1 MKKLLTMLA
10 AALMAQA
17 ALKAE
22 VTLPAFFSDNMVL
35 QQQSRTAL
43 WGQANPNKMLR
54 VKPSWNN
61 KETKVMADENGDWKC
76 YVETPVAGG
85 PYYII
90 FNDGQEKVLDNVM
103 IGELWFCSG
112 QSNMEQPMKGY
123 TSQSIEN
130 AERDLFLSG
139 DASLRLFTVKRAA
152 KNEPQGD
159 VVGNWAEAEPSVVQ
173 DFSATAYYFG
183 RFLRQALQVPVG
195 LIVSSWGGT
204 PAQAWTSRE
213 ALADFPDYPVPG
225 VGARFSGSTPSAL
238 YNGMVHPFLGL
249 AMKGVIWYQGE
260 SNYERPDLYAALFTA
275 MVKCWRD
282 NWGIGEFP
290 FYYCQIAP
298 YDYSIITRE
307 GEPVINSAYLREAQ
321 LKAEEMIPN
330 SAMVVLMD
338 GGLKGGIHPRKKQ
351 LAGERLAMKALA
363 GSYGFNIPV
372 ESPRLAQMAVHDS
385 VAVLTFDHSPKYLD
399 CTRGELRWFTVAGE
413 DKVFYPAQAKI
424 RWNSNI
430 IELHAPEVAHP
441 VAVRYAFSNWAEGD
455 LFGQN
460 GWPVSSF
467 RTDDWPIEPEGIK
480 E

>member
-1 MKKLLTMLA
+1 MKKLLIMLA
-10 AALMAQA
+10 AALMGQA
-17 ALKAE
+17 AVKAE
-22 VTLPAFFSDNMVL
+22 VTLPAFFADNMLL
-35 QQQSRTAL
+35 QQQSRNAL

-54 VKPSWNN
+54 IKTSWNN
-61 KETKVMADENGDWKC
+61 KETKVMADENGAWKC
-76 YVETPVAGG
+76 YIETPAAGG

-90 FNDGQEKVLDNVM
+90 FNDGQEKKVENVM

-130 AERDLFLSG
+130 AERDVFLSG
-139 DASLRLFTVKRAA
+139 DPSLRLFTVKRAA
-152 KNEPQGD
+152 KDEPQSD
-159 VVGNWAEAEPSVVQ
+159 VVGSWAEAAAPVVQ

-213 ALADFPDYPVPG
+213 ALADFPEYPVPG

-260 SNYERPDLYAALFTA
+260 SNYERPDLYAGLFTA

-307 GEPVINSAYLREAQ
+307 GEPIINSAYLREAQ

-363 GSYGFNIPV
+363 GTYGFNIPV
-372 ESPRLAQMAVHDS
+372 ESPRLANMAVHDS

-399 CTRGELRWFTVAGE
+399 CTRGELKWFTVAGE
-413 DKVFYPAQAKI
+413 DSVFYPAQAKI

-467 RTDDWPIEPEGIK
+467 RTDNWPIEPEGIK

>member
-1 MKKLLTMLA
+1 MNRLWIVLA
-10 AALMAQA
+10 AALLSQA
-17 ALKAE
+17 AARAE
-22 VTLPAFFSDNMVL
+22 VTLPSFFTDNMLL
-35 QQQSRTAL
+35 QQQSRAAL
-43 WGQANPNKMLR
+43 WGTATPNRMVR
-54 VKPSWNN
+54 VKTSWNN
-61 KETKVMADENGDWKC
+61 RETKVMADEQGSWKC

-85 PYYII
+85 PYYIV
-90 FNDGQEKVLDNVM
+90 FNDGQEKVVDNVL

-130 AERDLFLSG
+130 AERDIFLST
-139 DASLRLFTVKRAA
+139 DASLRLFTVSRAA
-152 KNEPQGD
+152 RAELQDD
-159 VVGNWAEAEPSVVQ
+159 VKGAWAEAEPAVVQ
-173 DFSATAYYFG
+173 DFSATAYHFG
-183 RFLRQALQVPVG
+183 RFLRQALNVPVG

-204 PAQAWTSRE
+204 PAQAWTSGE
-213 ALADFPDYPVPG
+213 YLADFPEYPVPQAG
-225 VGARFSGSTPSAL
+225 QRFTGNTPSAL

-249 AMKGVIWYQGE
+249 TMRGVIWYQGE
-260 SNYERPDLYAALFTA
+260 SNYERPDLYARLFTK
-275 MVKCWRD
+275 MVQCWRE

-298 YDYSIITRE
+298 YDYSIITKS

-321 LKAEEMIPN
+321 LQAEEMIPN

-363 GSYGFNIPV
+363 GTYGFKIPV
-372 ESPRLAQMAVHDS
+372 ESPRLASMEVRDS

-399 CTRGELRWFTVAGE
+399 CTRGELQWFTIAGE
-413 DKVFYPAQAKI
+413 DSIFYPAQAKI
-424 RWNSNI
+424 KWNSNI
-430 IELHAPEVAHP
+430 IEVQAPQVARP
-441 VAVRYAFSNWAEGD
+441 VAVRYAFSNWADGD

-467 RTDDWPIEPEGIK
+467 RTDDWPIKPECIK